1 MSGNGT
7 TIPVLNGG
15 FVTLDT
21 QINGQNQSQL
31 YFRRFEGAKAT
42 SDGSFYSLEPAQ
54 TIDPSI
60 RINKFDN
67 VGNLVA
73 TGYLYDTVI
82 NQPSGGGGGGGTG
95 FQGPTG
101 PAGINGTNGTNG
113 TPGPTGPAG
122 SNGDQ
127 GPTGPAGT
135 NGTNGSQGPTGPAG
149 TNGTNGSQGPTGPA
163 GTNGTN
169 GSQGPTGSTG
179 APGSTSRLGQV
190 QFSITSTPNP
200 GPGAFTRIRLTFIG
214 LSASM
219 ITSGPPN
226 PNGVFVIDFNSLLY
240 LFTGSGNIS
249 LSYTN
254 GGTDVNNIA
263 TTLCIAPPSGF
274 GTVSAGP
281 VLFDIP
287 IMRSLGFTNPNGI
300 DLLVYNNTSAQ
311 IYLQSYPYALNDT
324 TGFTYLYYYPNGVE

>member
-42 SDGSFYSLEPAQ
+42 TDGSFYSLEPAQ
-54 TIDPSI
+54 TTDPSI
-60 RINKFDN
+60 RINKFDS
-67 VGNLVA
+67 VGNVVA

-82 NQPSGGGGGGGTG
+82 NQPSGGGGGGTG

-101 PAGINGTNGTNG
+101 PAGANGTNGTNG
-113 TPGPTGPAG
+113 TNGVTGPAG
-122 SNGDQ
+122 TNGTNGTNGINGINGAQ

-135 NGTNGSQGPTGPAG
+135 NGTNG
-149 TNGTNGSQGPTGPA
+149 TNGT
-163 GTNGTN
+163 
-169 GSQGPTGSTG
+169 QGPTGSTG

-200 GPGAFTRIRLTFIG
+200 APGAFTRIRLTFTG

-226 PNGVFVIDFNSLLY
+226 PNGVFVMDFNSLLY

-249 LSYTN
+249 VTYST
-254 GGTDVNNIA
+254 GGEDVNNFA
-263 TTLCIAPPSGF
+263 TTMCIAPPSGY

-281 VLFDIP
+281 ILFDIP
-287 IMRSLGFTNPNGI
+287 TMRTFGFTNPNTI
-300 DLLVYNNTSAQ
+300 DLLVYNNTSAT
-311 IYLQSYPYALNDT
+311 IYLQSYPYNSIYS
-324 TGFTYLYYYPNGVE
+324 TGFTYLYYYPNGLE